1 MADPAHQQSLA
12 VTAPVSTAHLHAHEH
27 GHVPY
32 LAHHFEDMNQQSQ
45 SASLG
50 MWAFLGT
57 EVMFFGGLIGSYI
70 VYRFTSPDAWA
81 ISSSH
86 LNWKL
91 ATVNTAVLLMSSLA
105 MALAVRAGQ
114 LGVKKDQV
122 KFLILTMFLGTL
134 FLVFKG
140 YEYYEEYDAGLI
152 PGRSFNYE
160 ALLSHG
166 GGHEAASEGGGSA
179 AELAAEHATSARTAS
194 NLIISTDELIKR
206 RTQMFFVFYFF
217 MTGLH
222 AIHMVVGLSML
233 TVMLIW
239 ARQGRFTPSYFV
251 PLEVSGLYWHF
262 IDIVWVF
269 LFPLLYLVALHK

>member
-1 MADPAHQQSLA
+1 MADPAHQQTLA
-12 VTAPVSTAHLHAHEH
+12 VTAPISTAHLHAHEH
-27 GHVPY
+27 GNVPY
-32 LAHHFEDMNQQSQ
+32 LAHHFEDMNQQGQ
-45 SASLG
+45 SAALG

-81 ISSSH
+81 MSSSH

-91 ATVNTAVLLMSSLA
+91 ATLNTAVLLTSSLA
-105 MALAVRAGQ
+105 MALAVRSGQ

-122 KFLILTMFLGTL
+122 KFLILTMILGTL

-140 YEYYEEYDAGLI
+140 YEYYEEYVDGLI
-152 PGRSFNYE
+152 PGRGFNVE

-166 GGHEAASEGGGSA
+166 GGTGGAEAEAGGV
-179 AELAAEHATSARTAS
+179 AEHAGEHATSAHTAS
-194 NLIISTDELIKR
+194 NLIISTDEFIKR
-206 RTQMFFVFYFF
+206 RAQMFFVFYFF

-222 AIHMVVGLSML
+222 AIHMVVGLIML